1 MMQAK
6 RFVLVTFYVLL
17 AFVVFNFLVWKL
29 YTEQILTRKDGT
41 YSGDLARM
49 GYITD
54 LIVPRTNKTDLPI
67 RHLEMRGYRYEPVM
81 MVTIGDSFSQGA
93 GFGYNRYY
101 QDHFASAFGWNV
113 LNVLQ
118 HVNTRNYMETAV
130 LLANSGF
137 LEKCGAKYLLIESTE
152 RKVVGRHVGNVNYE
166 VTMPLDELEHYY
178 GVGEVSEEK
187 DYDRLPSVS
196 FINNGNIKYLAYKPL
211 YHFSDNAFFS
221 LAYRVRLNHELFSVG
236 TGKEMLFY
244 SHALREAV
252 NHTPENLRKVNEN
265 LNELARFLKERYGV
279 TLLFMPAP
287 TKFDLYH
294 RYFVN
299 RAYPN
304 DPFFDILRGFN
315 DKDYLFIDT
324 KKILGIELENGA
336 KDLYYCDDTHWTHK
350 ACEAVTKALKEE
362 LTPQ

>member
-1 MMQAK
+1 MRAK
-6 RFVLVTFYVLL
+6 RFVMTAFYVLL
-17 AFVVFNFLVWKL
+17 VFVAFNFLIWKL
-29 YTEQILTRKDGT
+29 FTEQILTRKEGVYT
-41 YSGDLARM
+41 GDLARM

-54 LIVPRTNKTDLPI
+54 LIDPRGNETDLPR
-67 RHLEMRGYRYEPVM
+67 RHLEMRGYRYEPVA

-152 RKVVGRHVGNVNYE
+152 RKVIGRHTGNVNYE
-166 VTMPLDELEHYY
+166 LTMPLEELESYY
-178 GVGEVSEEK
+178 GVGEAPQEG
-187 DYDRLPSVS
+187 DYDTLPPVS

-221 LAYRVRLNHELFSVG
+221 LAYRVRLNRELFSVA

-244 SHALREAV
+244 SHALREAKD
-252 NHTPENLRKVNEN
+252 HTPANLKRVNEN
-265 LNELARFLKERYGV
+265 LNELARFLKQRHGV

-287 TKFDLYH
+287 TKFDLYN
-294 RYFVN
+294 RYL
-299 RAYPN
+299 ADPSYPE
-304 DPFFDILRGFN
+304 DPFFEILRGFAE
-315 DKDYLFIDT
+315 KQYLFVDT
-324 KKILGIELENGA
+324 KAILEPELEKGV